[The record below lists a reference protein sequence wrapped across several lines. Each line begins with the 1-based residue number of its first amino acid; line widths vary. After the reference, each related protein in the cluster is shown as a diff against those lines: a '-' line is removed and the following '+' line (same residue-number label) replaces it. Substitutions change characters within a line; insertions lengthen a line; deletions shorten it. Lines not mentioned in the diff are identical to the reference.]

1 MWQHLF
7 CISSVAGGLLSKLSF
22 RKELEI
28 AESPV
33 ALGKFNG
40 VGD

>member
-1 MWQHLF
+1 MLQHLSY
-7 CISSVAGGLLSKLSF
+7 ISSVAGGLLSKLSF
-22 RKELEI
+22 REELEI
-28 AESPV
+28 AQSPV